1 MTSTKIDLEELYHLD
16 WPTNFNDFSIIT
28 SATVV
33 HNKQIALLD
42 KSTSMHL
49 LSLEDFITLATH
61 LGFVVHIDL
70 ELMAPIY
77 ARKKGTQTLL
87 YNDEKVN
94 LNSGFICTPNPD
106 NVLIL
111 TLLHTVVEKA
121 ERVFY
126 YLQEVT
132 DVFGIPT
139 LNDTLSCLTAKSF
152 KELLTSN
159 LNQLDECFP
168 KRVKRNLLEA
178 IFTNNGENIRTL
190 QANLKQ
196 SLGDDIKTGVFE

>member
-1 MTSTKIDLEELYHLD
+1 M
-16 WPTNFNDFSIIT
+16 
-28 SATVV
+28 V
-33 HNKQIALLD
+33 Q
-42 KSTSMHL
+42 
-49 LSLEDFITLATH
+49 
-61 LGFVVHIDL
+61 IDL
-70 ELMAPIY
+70 ELMVPIY

-106 NVLIL
+106 SVLIL
-111 TLLHTVVEKA
+111 TLLHTVVEKK

-126 YLQEVT
+126 YFQEVT
-132 DVFGIPT
+132 DVFGILT

-152 KELLTSN
+152 KELLTSS